1 MNKKRILIVDDEI
14 GAARLLKANLEQTN
28 RYEVCVE
35 NWPEDALAAARQF
48 KPDLVLLDIIMPRW
62 PGGNVAE
69 QLDRDP
75 ILKGTPICFFT
86 AAVRKEGPRSVE
98 EHEGIISDR
107 PCLAKPASAE
117 EIMRFIEAEFAK
129 VGPVA
134 GTSALVTV
142 PPGDREARVLG
153 ERPPAGPCGER
164 RNQP

>member
-14 GAARLLKANLEQTN
+14 GAARLLKANLEQTE

-62 PGGNVAE
+62 PGGNVAD
-69 QLDRDP
+69 QIDRDP
-75 ILKGTPICFFT
+75 DLKGTPICFFT
-86 AAVRKEGPRSVE
+86 AAVRKHGPRSVE

-117 EIMRFIEAEFAK
+117 EIMQFIEAEFARAAS
-129 VGPVA
+129 VDGAAVPEVA
-134 GTSALVTV
+134 PLLE
-142 PPGDREARVLG
+142 PGAGGLG
-153 ERPPAGPCGER
+153 ERYAAEPYDER
-164 RNQP
+164 RRQA